1 MPKHKASGTV
11 RDKKKRAG
19 SFPPKGQ
26 SAKLSQR
33 IWSELKVYSA
43 PIAAVTSLLGILYL
57 PRWVN
62 IGAVLLTAAA
72 VFAIRADTTIFILKS
87 LWSKG
92 SLRASLYLA
101 SFLVAVGLIGTT
113 TFLLGKQIGH
123 TSGVREVL
131 RDLNLPAGQL
141 HPPRPRF
148 PGDVNLDEY
157 CRSRSLVSN
166 GGVSSG

>member
-1 MPKHKASGTV
+1 
-11 RDKKKRAG
+11 
-19 SFPPKGQ
+19 
-26 SAKLSQR
+26 
-33 IWSELKVYSA
+33 
-43 PIAAVTSLLGILYL
+43 
-57 PRWVN
+57 
-62 IGAVLLTAAA
+62 
-72 VFAIRADTTIFILKS
+72 
-87 LWSKG
+87 
-92 SLRASLYLA
+92 LA

-157 CRSRSLVSN
+157 CRSRGPYQVMVPGPLGLSVDFE
-166 GGVSSG
+166 GGPKVVVPLPLPDPGPEYLICGPRVRQPTPSSGEFAPIVFRVDLACRWQYPGQQVKAIPPKDRQDIDQWRCHLISGPPATWP